1 MPEWMIKEEDYVPD
15 KDRDGFIGKSILS
28 ILGILSRIKSQGSG
42 NAGRYIVDANLKV
55 VFTLVLVL
63 LVSLAKSSTF
73 VVVVIVYLIVVLSL
87 QDAGTIVRVLRVSL
101 IMAVFTFV
109 MLLPAMVWGRGSNAA
124 MLTGKVFATVT
135 AVNLL
140 SRTTRWN
147 DITGAL
153 RSLHVPDIFIL
164 VLDITI
170 KYIVLLGEFS
180 LNMLYALKLR
190 SVGKDRGKY
199 QSISGIAG
207 SMFVKSREMAED
219 MYSAMECRG
228 FTGEYKISGRIRLGL
243 ADYAYILANIG
254 IAFTFIYLGR
264 V

>member
-1 MPEWMIKEEDYVPD
+1 MPEWLIKEEDYVPD
-15 KDRDGFIGKSILS
+15 RDKDGFIGKSILS
-28 ILGILSRIKSQGSG
+28 ILGILSRIKSQGRENEG
-42 NAGRYIVDANLKV
+42 KYIIDANLKV
-55 VFTLVLVL
+55 IFTFILALM
-63 LVSLAKSSTF
+63 VSLAKNFTF
-73 VVVVIVYLIVVLSL
+73 VVVVNVYLLVVLCL
-87 QDAGTIVRVLRVSL
+87 QDAGTIIRVLRISL
-101 IMAVFTFV
+101 IMAAFTFV
-109 MLLPAMVWGRGSNAA
+109 MLIPAITWGSGSNAV

-153 RSLHVPDIFIL
+153 KVLRVPDIFIL

-190 SVGKDRGKY
+190 SVGKDKGKY

-228 FTGEYKISGRIRLGL
+228 FTGEYKKSGRIRLGL
-243 ADYAYILANIG
+243 ADYAYMLANIG
-254 IAFTFIYLGR
+254 LVLTFIYLGR

>member
-63 LVSLAKSSTF
+63 LVSLAKSSSF
-73 VVVVIVYLIVVLSL
+73 VVVVNVYLLVVLSL

-135 AVNLL
+135 SSKPPFTDHKVERHNRRTQIPARPRHLHTRAGYYNQVYSPSRRIL
-140 SRTTRWN
+140 SQH
-147 DITGAL
+147 AL
-153 RSLHVPDIFIL
+153 CAQAEVGWKGQGQVSIDLRDRRKHV
-164 VLDITI
+164 
-170 KYIVLLGEFS
+170 
-180 LNMLYALKLR
+180 R
-190 SVGKDRGKY
+190 
-199 QSISGIAG
+199 
-207 SMFVKSREMAED
+207 
-219 MYSAMECRG
+219 
-228 FTGEYKISGRIRLGL
+228 KIQGDG
-243 ADYAYILANIG
+243 
-254 IAFTFIYLGR
+254 
-264 V
+264 